1 MKTIVI
7 NLKKRED
14 RLASFQTCHPNLEYE
29 VFHAVDGEQVNY
41 GGLLSQGFDVCHD
54 WIDPLLNT
62 RLTKGEVGCF
72 LSHWSI
78 WQKCIERNEK
88 VLILEDDARL
98 TERFD
103 LQEIEEITDTY
114 DFLYLGWKEMEK
126 SVPIDDKLV
135 RPVYPY
141 WTLGYVITP
150 TAAKILCD
158 DAIKTNIIPV
168 DEYLPRMMSYAYNKQ
183 TKVWGRKL
191 NAVAYKDNVVT
202 PVPREVLGSD
212 VLSRSRYDLFVD
224 GNIHLCTVATDEKK
238 AYKLKQSAL
247 KQNANL
253 INLGEGVVWE
263 GGSMKGQ
270 GGGHKINLVKEYIKD
285 KRDTDIF
292 IFLDGY
298 DTFLSDNIREIVS
311 RYIAWNID
319 ILFSSERI
327 CWPDER
333 IGTPLKELNAN
344 QDTPYQYLNS
354 GCYIG
359 RVGRLKELFAAPL
372 QNFDDDQLY
381 VQKQYLKNPKG
392 IEMDVEGY
400 IWMTHDTSI
409 ITKKGQLY
417 NPITRCYGCAYHGNG
432 GRKQKE
438 FCEQLYMEYYG
449 VSSITYIP
457 TRGFEIL
464 SDDIILIDFMSKDM
478 CEKMIS
484 LAEDKQF
491 HMMEGDKV
499 PSQDLRLREIGLW
512 KSLESHWMK
521 TVYDIV
527 YEYWNPCHMYGL
539 RDAFIIKYEMDKQR
553 SLRLHNDASLVT
565 GSVKLND
572 DYEGGLLE
580 FPRYNFTNADVPVGK
595 CLLFPGQ
602 VTHAHTSTEL
612 QSGIKYSLT
621 IWSSRFK
628 DDRN

>member
-1 MKTIVI
+1 
-7 NLKKRED
+7 
-14 RLASFQTCHPNLEYE
+14 
-29 VFHAVDGEQVNY
+29 
-41 GGLLSQGFDVCHD
+41 
-54 WIDPLLNT
+54 
-62 RLTKGEVGCF
+62 
-72 LSHWSI
+72 
-78 WQKCIERNEK
+78 
-88 VLILEDDARL
+88 
-98 TERFD
+98 
-103 LQEIEEITDTY
+103 
-114 DFLYLGWKEMEK
+114 
-126 SVPIDDKLV
+126 
-135 RPVYPY
+135 
-141 WTLGYVITP
+141 
-150 TAAKILCD
+150 
-158 DAIKTNIIPV
+158 
-168 DEYLPRMMSYAYNKQ
+168 
-183 TKVWGRKL
+183 
-191 NAVAYKDNVVT
+191 
-202 PVPREVLGSD
+202 
-212 VLSRSRYDLFVD
+212 
-224 GNIHLCTVATDEKK
+224 
-238 AYKLKQSAL
+238 
-247 KQNANL
+247 
-253 INLGEGVVWE
+253 
-263 GGSMKGQ
+263 MKGQ

-285 KRDTDIF
+285 KRDSDIF

-298 DTFLSDNIREIVS
+298 DTFLSDNIREIIS

-327 CWPDER
+327 CWPDEEL
-333 IGTPLKELNAN
+333 GTLLKELNTN

-359 RVGRLKELFAAPL
+359 RIGRLKELFSAPL

-381 VQKQYLKNPKG
+381 CQKQYLKNPKG

-449 VSSITYIP
+449 ESSITYIP

-464 SDDIILIDFMSKDM
+464 SDDIILIDFMSRDM

-484 LAEDKQF
+484 LAEEKEF
-491 HMMEGDKV
+491 HIMEGDKV

-512 KSLESHWMK
+512 KSLESHWMN

-527 YEYWNPCHMYGL
+527 HEYWHPCHLYGL

-553 SLRLHNDASLVT
+553 SLRLHTDASLVT

-580 FPRYNFTNADVPVGK
+580 FPRQGISNKDVPVGK

-602 VTHAHTSTEL
+602 VTHGHTSTEL
-612 QSGIKYSLT
+612 QKGTKYSLT
-621 IWSSRFK
+621 IWSSRYES
-628 DDRN
+628 DRN

>member
-1 MKTIVI
+1 MKTVVV

-14 RLASFQTCHPNLEYE
+14 RLASFKTCHPDLEYE
-29 VFHAVDGEQVNY
+29 VFSAVDGEHIDY

-54 WIDPLLNT
+54 WIDPILNT

-98 TERFD
+98 TDRFD
-103 LQEIEEITDTY
+103 LQEIEKLTDTY
-114 DFLYLGWKEMEK
+114 NFLYLGWKEMAK
-126 SVPIDDKLV
+126 SIPIDDKLV
-135 RPVYPY
+135 QPLYPY

-150 TAAKILCD
+150 ESAKILCN

-168 DEYLPRMMSYAYNKQ
+168 DEYLPTMMP
-183 TKVWGRKL
+183 KL
-191 NAVAYKDNVVT
+191 KAVAYKTNVVT
-202 PVPREVLGSD
+202 PVPREMLGSD
-212 VLSRSRYDLFVD
+212 VLSSSRYDLFID

-247 KQNANL
+247 QQNANL

-298 DTFLSDNIREIVS
+298 DTFLSDTITEIVS

-333 IGTPLKELNAN
+333 IGTLLKSLNSN
-344 QDTPYQYLNS
+344 TQTPYQYLNS

-372 QNFDDDQLY
+372 ENYDDDQLY
-381 VQKQYLKNPKG
+381 AQKQYLKNPKG

-400 IWMTHDTSI
+400 IWMTHEYQV
-409 ITKKGQLY
+409 ITKKNQLY
-417 NPITRCYGCAYHGNG
+417 NPVTRCYGCAYHGNG
-432 GRKQKE
+432 GRKEKE
-438 FCEQLYMEYYG
+438 YCEQLYMEHYDTF
-449 VSSITYIP
+449 SITYIP
-457 TRGFEIL
+457 TKGFEIL

-478 CEKMIS
+478 CENMIS
-484 LAEDKQF
+484 LAEEKTF
-491 HMMEGDKV
+491 NIMEGDKV

-512 KSLESHWMK
+512 KSLEKHWMK

-527 YEYWNPCHMYGL
+527 YEYWYPCHMYGL

-553 SLRLHNDASLVT
+553 SLRLHTDASLVT

-580 FPRYNFTNADVPVGK
+580 FPRQGISNKDVPVGK

-602 VTHAHTSTEL
+602 VTHGHTSTEL
-612 QSGIKYSLT
+612 LSGIKYSLT
-621 IWSSRFK
+621 IWSSRYK
-628 DDRN
+628 NDSN